1 MRQPRLRRTFAT
13 AVAGVVVLAS
23 CSSGDGAGRAAQE
36 RPPSTERTAAPAV
49 DLRSASLSA
58 AGRTMAA
65 ESGLDDAP
73 RYDLDAVIEP
83 ETGEVTATMTAE
95 VPAPSGAEP
104 LRFRVFPNLPALDA
118 GFRLSYVV
126 VDGEAVAP
134 VLDRSILTLAPS
146 RSAERVRVEMAFSY
160 TVPVTDV
167 ATNPLAALGG
177 DALDPAEIGLLGR
190 HEGGLSLG
198 HWFPV
203 WLPPGTASEPEPDG
217 FGDIGNFPAATF
229 AARIEVPAP
238 WQVFTGGTTTD
249 RRYGGGRVTY
259 LEEGVG
265 LRDLSVYAGIDVTTT
280 EVDVDG
286 VTVRV
291 VGRPGH
297 AEVVPEVAEESA
309 AALSVLAGAFGPY
322 PWSELDVLDVPL
334 GSGVG
339 GMEWPGV
346 VWIETATFGGGIPGL
361 GALEGLDGLLGGD
374 SGLAELFG
382 GGALGSLRESIVA
395 HEVAHQWWHA
405 LVGNDSIAAP
415 VVDEPL
421 AQFSACHYFRVTVPA
436 EGDELCAFHT
446 EGQYQML
453 RSLGEPDAPA
463 NQATDQFSSSL
474 QYGAVV
480 YGKAPGLYEEL
491 RQLVGDEALL
501 SALRAYVESHRFAV
515 ATPEDLRAALRAAG
529 TAGGHEEAVDA
540 LWVRWM
546 EQAHGDED
554 IGAASPLG
562 GLDGLEGL
570 RGTGPGEEGDLEEL
584 LEELLEG
591 LGEQ

>member
-1 MRQPRLRRTFAT
+1 
-13 AVAGVVVLAS
+13 
-23 CSSGDGAGRAAQE
+23 
-36 RPPSTERTAAPAV
+36 
-49 DLRSASLSA
+49 
-58 AGRTMAA
+58 
-65 ESGLDDAP
+65 
-73 RYDLDAVIEP
+73 VIEP

-249 RRYGGGRVTY
+249 RRDGGGRVTY

-421 AQFSACHYFRVTVPA
+421 AQFSACHYFRVTVPD